1 MNQLDLRHGLT
12 FDKAKGYR
20 LRVTISRG
28 RKIVGRRIPIWLH
41 TNDME
46 IAKLKR
52 DAIVEGYRKI
62 GLIVVQRAQRR
73 RDKKEGGAA

>member
-1 MNQLDLRHGLT
+1 MTPLDLRHGLT
-12 FDKAKGYR
+12 FDKVKGYR

-28 RKIVGRRIPIWLH
+28 RLIMGRRIPIWLH
-41 TNDME
+41 THDME

-62 GLIVVQRAQRR
+62 GLVVVQRPQRR
-73 RDKKEGGAA
+73 GEEGA